1 MLRRFENS
9 SARPRPVRRCR
20 GGMTLVELAVAL
32 AVLTIA
38 VGCMIQVLNSVN
50 TGQVTVWNK
59 QQALRAA
66 QDVAEN
72 VLGCEGDWQAV
83 CDGYD
88 SRPDVDVVVEDGDG
102 DPASG
107 WSKITVHVRAISVS
121 AAAAEQATLVFARTN

>member
-1 MLRRFENS
+1 MLRLFENS
-9 SARPRPVRRCR
+9 PARIRPGRASR

-38 VGCMIQVLNSVN
+38 AGCMIQVLNSVN
-50 TGQVTVWNK
+50 TGQVTLWNK
-59 QQALRAA
+59 QQALRTA

-88 SRPDVDVVVEDGDG
+88 ARPDVDVAVEDGDG
-102 DPASG
+102 DPVSG
-107 WSKITVHVRAISVS
+107 WSKITVHVRAVSVS
-121 AAAAEQATLVFARTN
+121 AAAAEEATLVFGRTN

>member
-1 MLRRFENS
+1 M
-9 SARPRPVRRCR
+9 RRCR
-20 GGMTLVELAVAL
+20 GGMTLAELAVAL

-38 VGCMIQVLNSVN
+38 VGCMIQVLSSVG

-59 QQALRAA
+59 QQALRTA

-88 SRPDVDVVVEDGDG
+88 ARPDVDVVVENGDG
-102 DPASG
+102 DPVSG
-107 WSKITVHVRAISVS
+107 WSKITVHVRAVSVS
-121 AAAAEQATLVFARTN
+121 AAAAEEATLVFGRTN